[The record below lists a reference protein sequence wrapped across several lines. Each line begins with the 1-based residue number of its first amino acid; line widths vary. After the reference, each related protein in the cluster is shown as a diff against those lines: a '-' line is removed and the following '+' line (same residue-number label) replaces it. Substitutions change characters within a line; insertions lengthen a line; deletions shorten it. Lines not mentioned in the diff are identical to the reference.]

1 MADKRLDNIRVIEGD
16 GRSGNLN
23 CEAAFMFGVLA
34 DGFPEKYLQSVL
46 ERAEELQEKKKRGHK
61 IGQRAG

>member
-46 ERAEELQEKKKRGHK
+46 ERAEELQ
-61 IGQRAG
+61 